1 MKNLLS
7 KSLFISILSAIL
19 LIACSRILTSCASVS
34 KNLSTSQSSYDSS
47 YMAQLENNLKEERAR
62 RQHLENELREQQFA
76 SVTFNDRPCPP
87 TVIIDSNCNKDSM
100 AKVVE
105 EQRKI
110 IESKSN
116 EVEILADGTIK
127 AKGDL
132 KYANYSRDKLAKR
145 IFAILDSISYLKNN
159 KANNSVSVKTE
170 TKTLEKQVVKW
181 RIPWLLFALCFIA
194 GCIFWHYLG
203 GKIRRI
209 LKISAAPFLLIVML
223 AGCQK
228 STEHRGAN
236 PVHDDFGI
244 TRYNNQTRNL
254 IMSRKRPKDTPIPF
268 PPPPVANAPAV
279 LFLDFDGHTVTGTPW
294 NYISEIVCS
303 DAGLTWEEQD
313 DIRDSVAFDYSP
325 FNVYV
330 TTDSAV
336 FNSAQTGVRVVVTES
351 WQWYGR
357 AGGVAFINSFD
368 WGKTTPCFVF
378 SLLLGYDVKR
388 IQEACSHEIG
398 HTLGLYHQSVYNES
412 CVKMAEYRPGAI
424 MGNSFYQNGVWWVG
438 TSSRSCYDIQD
449 DVAVIVS
456 KVGLR

>member
-7 KSLFISILSAIL
+7 KSLFIGILSAL
-19 LIACSRILTSCASVS
+19 LMISCSRILTSCASVS
-34 KNLSTSQSSYDSS
+34 KNLSKSQSSYDSS
-47 YMAQLENNLKEERAR
+47 YVAQLENNVTAERAR

-87 TVIIDSNCNKDSM
+87 TVIIDSACNEDSM
-100 AKVVE
+100 VKVIE
-105 EQRKI
+105 EQKKI

-132 KYANYSRDKLAKR
+132 KYANYSRDRLTKQISDL
-145 IFAILDSISYLKNN
+145 LDTISYLKN
-159 KANNSVSVKTE
+159 KKTSTGVSVKTE
-170 TKTLEKQVVKW
+170 TETLEKQVVKW

-194 GCIFWHYLG
+194 GCIFWHY
-203 GKIRRI
+203 K
-209 LKISAAPFLLIVML
+209 KISAPPVLLIVML
-223 AGCQK
+223 AGCEK
-228 STEHRGAN
+228 STEHRGAKA
-236 PVHDDFGI
+236 VHDDFGI

-268 PPPPVANAPAV
+268 PTPPVANAPAV

-330 TTDSAV
+330 TTDSAI

-351 WQWYGR
+351 WEWYGR
-357 AGGVAFINSFD
+357 AGGVAFISSFD
-368 WGKTTPCFVF
+368 WGKATPCFVF
-378 SLLLGYDVKR
+378 SLLLGYDVKK

-398 HTLGLYHQSVYNES
+398 HTLGLYHQSVYNEG
-412 CVKMAEYRPGAI
+412 CVKIAEYRPGAI

-449 DVAVIVS
+449 DAAVIIS